1 MPKPILISLS
11 ATKAESVDELETI
24 IKRASKMYYEHGRF
38 VKINLWNKYPD
49 ACRLLEKNGITIDK
63 GVEEVND
70 AAFDLFWD
78 VLKELRPKSKVL
90 IRTGVAVEGPTKVKL
105 PYAMNGLEQK
115 RPDSIDEWLKKN
127 PGPYVISDK
136 EDGVSFEVVHE
147 KSGKAEAYTKGD
159 SDMGNRVTKMLPH
172 MNVPKLKADVAIRA
186 EMIMPVSV
194 FNSKHSKALKTV
206 EKAKRYENARNMVA
220 GATNPKRRDIHPAL
234 KDIDVVAYEVLNPRL
249 KPSDQF
255 KLLKKLGYKVAPFSL
270 HRTLSSGELVKL
282 MKERKAASKYE
293 MDGLVIAQDKVY
305 PIAKG
310 DSYAKHMVKFKF
322 NDESSIVEVKVL
334 GVEWESSKHEKLIPR
349 VNIPPTRMAGVTV
362 DWATGHNAFFIANG
376 FSKKDVKKN
385 LPVRPVGPG
394 AVIRITRSGDV
405 IPYIVEV
412 VKGAKKPALPDAAHT
427 WGKTGVH
434 IFQNVKTELSAVKRI
449 SYFFSKLDVE
459 GLKIG
464 TVQKMYD
471 AGLNTIL
478 KIVKANKAKFL
489 AIDGI
494 QDKTATKLVANMKT
508 ALDKMTLP
516 ALMDASGQFGQ
527 GMGEKRI
534 KLVLKWMPNVL
545 ESKIK
550 PKDLVAQIAD
560 QVDGFSTTLAQ
571 QFVDGLPGFN
581 TFYARLGI
589 KAQAIKPTKVLGKA
603 FKGQT
608 VVWTGFRNAAQEL
621 KVAEYG
627 GVVGSGVSS
636 KTTIL
641 VIKDQSFTSSKVT
654 KAKDLGITIL
664 TNATMQAR
672 LDKVK

>member
-1 MPKPILISLS
+1 MASTTAGDREGIRLKGV
-11 ATKAESVDELETI
+11 T
-24 IKRASKMYYEHGRF
+24 IKR
-38 VKINLWNKYPD
+38 
-49 ACRLLEKNGITIDK
+49 
-63 GVEEVND
+63 
-70 AAFDLFWD
+70 
-78 VLKELRPKSKVL
+78 
-90 IRTGVAVEGPTKVKL
+90 
-105 PYAMNGLEQK
+105 
-115 RPDSIDEWLKKN
+115 
-127 PGPYVISDK
+127 
-136 EDGVSFEVVHE
+136 
-147 KSGKAEAYTKGD
+147 
-159 SDMGNRVTKMLPH
+159 VT
-172 MNVPKLKADVAIRA
+172 A
-186 EMIMPVSV
+186 
-194 FNSKHSKALKTV
+194 
-206 EKAKRYENARNMVA
+206 
-220 GATNPKRRDIHPAL
+220 
-234 KDIDVVAYEVLNPRL
+234 
-249 KPSDQF
+249 
-255 KLLKKLGYKVAPFSL
+255 
-270 HRTLSSGELVKL
+270 
-282 MKERKAASKYE
+282 
-293 MDGLVIAQDKVY
+293 
-305 PIAKG
+305 
-310 DSYAKHMVKFKF
+310 
-322 NDESSIVEVKVL
+322 
-334 GVEWESSKHEKLIPR
+334 
-349 VNIPPTRMAGVTV
+349 
-362 DWATGHNAFFIANG
+362 HNAKFVQ
-376 FSKKDVKKN
+376 DN
-385 LPVRPVGPG
+385 LIGPG
-394 AVIRITRSGDV
+394 SIIRIVRSGDV
-405 IPYIVEV
+405 IPFVEAV
-412 VKGAKKPALPDAAHT
+412 LKKSKS
-427 WGKTGVH
+427 GKAEMPSEAWEWNANKV
-434 IFQNVKTELSAVKRI
+434 EAVLKSRGTDSTVATKRI

-560 QVDGFSTTLAQ
+560 QVAGFSTTLAQ